1 MKGASESPDVEMHHA
16 SASQHHQKDHII
28 KKLKYLFI
36 YFKMT
41 QINLGYFYYLL
52 DGTFFYFYT
61 PLLLLL

>member
-28 KKLKYLFI
+28 KLKYLFI